1 MFGKKYVVKE
11 NDIVITSI
19 SGASY
24 FNYLEPTSN
33 KLPFNK
39 LPLVI
44 IFGYNDNND
53 GEYCKDCYC
62 DEPDKK
68 CCYHIAHPKF
78 IKSLENLTYKGSVK
92 FVIQTSENNPLPQLI
107 EKSYDSLDN
116 PRINLVYEDGVELYE
131 GKESLV
137 IYFINQKNAEGLK
150 KQLYAQAKAQKAEY
164 EKKENISVMKD
175 RCLKIDFLL
184 NLSEIMEKRSPVPV
198 AVPAAKPI
206 IKILQSSRKLI
217 AKPPLPSERTGG
229 NDDYQMYLNYCF

>member
-33 KLPFNK
+33 KLP
-39 LPLVI
+39 LVI

-53 GEYCKDCYC
+53 GKYCEDCNC

-68 CCYHIAHPKF
+68 CCYNIADQKF
-78 IKSLENLTYKGSVK
+78 LKLLKNLTYKGIVK
-92 FVIQTSENNPLPQLI
+92 FVIQTSNKNPLPEQI
-107 EKSYDSLDN
+107 DSNFHDFVDS
-116 PRINLVYEDGVELYE
+116 RISNVYEDNVEPFN
-131 GKESLV
+131 GKASLV

-164 EKKENISVMKD
+164 IKKENIRVMKD
-175 RCLKIDFLL
+175 RCLKINFLL
-184 NLSEIMEKRSPVPV
+184 NLSEEIEKRSPAVPV

-206 IKILQSSRKLI
+206 IKISQSSRKLI
-217 AKPPLPSERTGG
+217 AKPPKTPLPRKRTGG

>member
-33 KLPFNK
+33 KLP
-39 LPLVI
+39 LVI
-44 IFGYNDNND
+44 IFGYNDNDD
-53 GEYCKDCYC
+53 GKYCEDCNC

-68 CCYHIAHPKF
+68 CCYNIKDKNF
-78 IKSLENLTYKGSVK
+78 IELLKNLTYKGSVK
-92 FVIQTSENNPLPQLI
+92 FVIQTSEKNPLPEQI
-107 EKSYDSLDN
+107 DSNFHDFVGSHISY
-116 PRINLVYEDGVELYE
+116 VYEDNVEPFN
-131 GKESLV
+131 GKASLV
-137 IYFINQKNAEGLK
+137 IYFINQKNAKGLK
-150 KQLYAQAKAQKAEY
+150 KKLYAQAKAQKAEY

-198 AVPAAKPI
+198 AVPAPKIMMSSSSPI
-206 IKILQSSRKLI
+206 RI
-217 AKPPLPSERTGG
+217 AKPPITPLPRERTGG